1 MLDNFHSKLLY
12 IWQEKSYNNQQFH
25 DEELMFLT
33 SLHSHTNRR
42 IKQFWPER
50 LIELNFNPMTPNTD
64 VIFLNSR
71 NEKEIF
77 VNIHS
82 PLMRYINGL
91 EIGVHQKMKIYLM
104 QTLLRSGLS
113 PLLLYLKVYSQN
125 CEVISLTK
133 NGRDPL

>member
-12 IWQEKSYNNQQFH
+12 IWREKSYNNQQFH

-42 IKQFWPER
+42 IKQFFER

-71 NEKEIF
+71 NERRNFCEYTFTFDEIHKW
-77 VNIHS
+77 I
-82 PLMRYINGL
+82 

-125 CEVISLTK
+125 CEVISKK
-133 NGRDPL
+133 NGQAPL